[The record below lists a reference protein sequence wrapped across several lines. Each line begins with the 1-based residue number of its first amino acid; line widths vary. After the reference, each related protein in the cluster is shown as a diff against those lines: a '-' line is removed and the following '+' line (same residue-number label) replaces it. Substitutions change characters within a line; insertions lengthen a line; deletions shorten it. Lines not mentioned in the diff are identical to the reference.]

1 MLEGEEAVAV
11 FQGGG
16 GVVDR
21 AGADDDEEAMQG
33 VGVLDYRDGF
43 VTRL

>member
-1 MLEGEEAVAV
+1 VLQGEETVAV
-11 FQGGG
+11 FEGGG

-21 AGADDDEEAMQG
+21 ARANDDKEAMQG